1 MAVLQKIR
9 NHGVLLVTVIAV
21 ALFLFVI
28 GDLLRGGEGL
38 VNQARQNVGE
48 VAGEAVTIND
58 YQDLLEDFQIYQE
71 IMQQQSS
78 FSEDENNRLKD
89 MTWQTLVQNR
99 LIEIECEKLGLCVSD
114 EEVATAIRT
123 GRSQLL
129 QVPYFVNQQGQY
141 DYTQV
146 QSFLAEYQQLQE
158 SGQQV
163 PDIYSKIYK
172 YYLFA
177 QRQIR
182 AQQLASKYQVLFAHC
197 FTTNSVAAQA
207 NYDARTQESEV
218 LLVSVPLS
226 SVGDE
231 VVSVSDKDIE
241 ARYKR
246 DKEKYRQ
253 YVETREAKIIDV
265 QVVPSDSDKRVQEQ
279 EMVEAYHKL
288 LAAEDAAAVGNVTR
302 QANSLLHYSNVL
314 KGADAFPNMIATLLE
329 GDSTSVAAGQTVKP
343 AYDAMTNCY
352 YTFRVLDKQVEAD
365 SVLYR
370 QIGVVAKD
378 EAEADQRADSI
389 MAALSSGADFKELAQ
404 LYAQTGDSVWVATA
418 HYQQATLDADN
429 AAFISAIF
437 STAAGQTQKL
447 KLSNGNTVIISVLEK
462 RNPVT
467 KYNVAAIVKE
477 LQFSDDTYS
486 DEYNKFSS
494 FIASN
499 ATLEQIEANAAQ
511 AGYTVRPISAIGS
524 YAHQINAIHGTRE
537 AVKWLFDEAKPGDV
551 SQLYECGDNDRLLL
565 VALTGVNKQGYTPME
580 KVSDIIRSELIGEQ
594 KSAQLLEQCQG
605 VKSIAEA
612 KQLKDAVVD
621 TVSHITF
628 AAPTFVRATASSEP
642 VVSAVASKTA
652 QGEFAGPV
660 KGSAGIYML
669 QVLNKQDKADGYNAD
684 DERKSLAQNNLMT
697 ALQSWQSIINELYLT
712 ANVKDQRY
720 KFF

>member
-48 VAGEAVTIND
+48 VAGEAVSISD
-58 YQDLLEDFQIYQE
+58 YQELLEDFQIYQE
-71 IMQQQSS
+71 VMQQKSS
-78 FSEDENNRLKD
+78 FSEDENNQIKD

-99 LIEIECEKLGLCVSD
+99 LIEQECEKLGLTVSD
-114 EEVATAIRT
+114 EEVAAIIRT
-123 GRSQLL
+123 GASQLL
-129 QVPYFVNQQGQY
+129 QVPFFVNQQGRY
-141 DYTQV
+141 DFTQV
-146 QSFLAEYQQLQE
+146 QSFLSEYQQMQE

-163 PDIYSKIYK
+163 PDVYSKVYK

-182 AQQLASKYQVLFAHC
+182 SQQLAGKYQMLLAQC
-197 FTTNSVAAQA
+197 FTANSVAAQA

-218 LLVSVPLS
+218 LLVSVPMS

-231 VVSVSDKDIE
+231 VVTVSDKDIE
-241 ARYKR
+241 ARYKK
-246 DKEKYRQ
+246 DKGRYRQ

-265 QVVPSDSDKRVQEQ
+265 QVVPSDSDKRVQEL
-279 EMVEAYHKL
+279 EMVDAYHKL
-288 LAAEDAAAVGNVTR
+288 LDAEDAEAAGNVTR

-314 KGADAFPNMIATLLE
+314 KGADAFPDMIANLLE
-329 GDSTSVAAGQTVKP
+329 GDSTSVAAGETVKP

-352 YTFRVLDKQVEAD
+352 YTFRVLDKRVEAD

-389 MAALSSGADFKELAQ
+389 MAALAAGADFKELAQ
-404 LYAQTGDSVWVATA
+404 LYAQKGDSVWVATA

-429 AAFISAIF
+429 AAFVSAVF
-437 STAAGQTQKL
+437 STNAGQTQKL
-447 KLSNGNTVIISVLEK
+447 KLNNGNTVIISVLEK

-467 KYNVAAIVKE
+467 KYNVAAVVKE

-486 DEYNKFSS
+486 DEYNRFSS

-511 AGYTVRPISAIGS
+511 AGYTVRPISAINS
-524 YAHQINAIHGTRE
+524 SAHQINSIHGTRD
-537 AVKWLFDEAKPGDV
+537 AVKWLFDEAKTGDV

-565 VALTGVNKQGYTPME
+565 VALTGINKQGDAPLD
-580 KVSDIIRSELIGEQ
+580 KVRDIIRSELIGEQ

-605 VKSIAEA
+605 VKSVAEA
-612 KQLKDAVVD
+612 RNLKDAVVD

-628 AAPTFVRATASSEP
+628 AAPTFVRATVSSEP
-642 VVSAVASKTA
+642 VISAVATKTA
-652 QGEFAGPV
+652 KGEFAGPV
-660 KGSAGIYML
+660 KGNGGIYML
-669 QVLNKQDKADGYNAD
+669 QVLSKSDKAGDYDPAT
-684 DERKSLAQNNLMT
+684 EKQALAQTNLRT
-697 ALQSWQSIINELYLT
+697 ALQSVIEELYLN

>member
-48 VAGEAVTIND
+48 VAGEAVSISD
-58 YQDLLEDFQIYQE
+58 YQELLEDFQIYQE
-71 IMQQQSS
+71 VMQQKSS
-78 FSEDENNRLKD
+78 FSEDENNQIKD

-99 LIEIECEKLGLCVSD
+99 LIEQECEKLGLTVSD
-114 EEVATAIRT
+114 EEVAAIIRT
-123 GRSQLL
+123 GASQLL
-129 QVPYFVNQQGQY
+129 QVPFFVNQQGRY
-141 DYTQV
+141 DFTQV
-146 QSFLAEYQQLQE
+146 QSFLSEYQQMQE

-163 PDIYSKIYK
+163 PDVYSKVYK

-182 AQQLASKYQVLFAHC
+182 SQQLAGKYQMLLAQC
-197 FTTNSVAAQA
+197 FTANSVAAQA
-207 NYDARTQESEV
+207 NYNARTQESEV
-218 LLVSVPLS
+218 LLVSVPMS

-231 VVSVSDKDIE
+231 VVTVSDKDIE
-241 ARYKR
+241 ARYKK
-246 DKEKYRQ
+246 DKGRYRQ

-265 QVVPSDSDKRVQEQ
+265 QVVPSDSDKRVQEL
-279 EMVEAYHKL
+279 EMVDAYHKL
-288 LAAEDAAAVGNVTR
+288 LDAEDAEAAGNVTR

-314 KGADAFPNMIATLLE
+314 KGADAFPDMIANLLE
-329 GDSTSVAAGQTVKP
+329 GDSTSVAAGETVKP

-352 YTFRVLDKQVEAD
+352 YTFRVLDKRVEAD

-389 MAALSSGADFKELAQ
+389 MAALAAGADFKELAQ
-404 LYAQTGDSVWVATA
+404 LYAQKGDSVWVATA

-429 AAFISAIF
+429 AAFVSAVF
-437 STAAGQTQKL
+437 STNAGQTQKL
-447 KLSNGNTVIISVLEK
+447 KLNNGNTVIISVLEK

-467 KYNVAAIVKE
+467 KYNVAAVVKE

-486 DEYNKFSS
+486 DEYNRFSS

-511 AGYTVRPISAIGS
+511 AGYTVRPISAINS
-524 YAHQINAIHGTRE
+524 SAHQINSIHGTRD
-537 AVKWLFDEAKPGDV
+537 AVKWLFDEAKTGDV

-565 VALTGVNKQGYTPME
+565 VALTGINKQGDAPLD
-580 KVSDIIRSELIGEQ
+580 KVRDIIRSELIGEQ

-605 VKSIAEA
+605 VKSVAEA
-612 KQLKDAVVD
+612 RNLKDAVVD

-628 AAPTFVRATASSEP
+628 AAPTFVRATVSSEP
-642 VVSAVASKTA
+642 VISAVATKTA
-652 QGEFAGPV
+652 KGEFAGPV
-660 KGSAGIYML
+660 KGNGGIYML
-669 QVLNKQDKADGYNAD
+669 QVLSKSDKAGDYDPAT
-684 DERKSLAQNNLMT
+684 EKQALAQTNLRT
-697 ALQSWQSIINELYLT
+697 ALQSVIEELYLN